1 MATSVISPTIPIT
14 NSPALQSVAA
24 EALRER
30 RLRFETI
37 NKQDDTFRSQ
47 NDNLPSDNHAVAA
60 VQARLI
66 ADESLVNPA
75 DLFLAQLLSQQE
87 LPGEVNADD
96 FLSLTLDNATLSQPE
111 VLAAI
116 DQPQFADFYAATPT
130 RYGVPIVQSLLV

>member
-1 MATSVISPTIPIT
+1 MATSVISPTLPVT
-14 NSPALQSVAA
+14 SAPALQSGAA
-24 EALRER
+24 EALRQR
-30 RLRFETI
+30 RLRFESI
-37 NKQDDTFRSQ
+37 SQLEDAFRAR
-47 NDNLPSDNHAVAA
+47 NDNLPSDNRGVAA
-60 VQARLI
+60 VQARII

-87 LPGEVNADD
+87 LPGTVNADD

-116 DQPQFADFYAATPT
+116 DQPQFADYYAATPT